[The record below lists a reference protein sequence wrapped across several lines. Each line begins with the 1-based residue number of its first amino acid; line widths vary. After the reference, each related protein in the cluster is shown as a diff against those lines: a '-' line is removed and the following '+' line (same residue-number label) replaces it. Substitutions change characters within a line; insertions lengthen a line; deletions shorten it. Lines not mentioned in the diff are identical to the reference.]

1 MNNESGAL
9 VNLPLPLPQPQ
20 PQHCCSEKG
29 PPGSQPAGPAFT
41 PTLMLPAC
49 PPPCSSS
56 LGLAQAWEWRTFRGK
71 GKGFQLGSG
80 VGAADTGSHKPEIGS
95 QTPPVFSFCLAPA
108 CFLLCQLHPLL
119 AQRLAEWWFPLA
131 HQSLV
136 SVFYSAG
143 RHGGPSWYL
152 SLRK

>member
-9 VNLPLPLPQPQ
+9 VNLPLPLPQ

-56 LGLAQAWEWRTFRGK
+56 LGLAQAWEWRTFQGK

-80 VGAADTGSHKPEIGS
+80 VGVADTGTRSHKSEIGS
-95 QTPPVFSFCLAPA
+95 QTSPVFSLCLALA

-119 AQRLAEWWFPLA
+119 AQRLAEWWFPPRPPELGVCLLLPWQA
-131 HQSLV
+131 QW
-136 SVFYSAG
+136 A
-143 RHGGPSWYL
+143 
-152 SLRK
+152 